1 MFFIQIFKCF
11 IFKYIEEGGKTPHGL
26 PNCELLWEIFFLEI
40 AVKVSDLVKGESN
53 TLKVFNKKVSGSH
66 LGPKS
71 VPQACS
77 SLYKRKQKEKE

>member
-1 MFFIQIFKCF
+1 MFCIQI
-11 IFKYIEEGGKTPHGL
+11 YGGMGQNIPWLYPL

-71 VPQACS
+71 VSQARS